1 MTANLRA
8 ESWVSIGSS
17 YTSPVENRIRAQV
30 SVDNYYVV
38 VGFEVNNPKAF
49 VNGIQD
55 LAIDYGHAFIYLVKN
70 MEIAG
75 AVSFGP
81 NGAGK
86 IGWFNKGRTMTSKKD
101 GQQNGRPATADYP
114 VREPV
119 KAFRIPVSKQQAL
132 RLLKEIKDLR
142 KEIDEGDVEY
152 SALMN
157 DTCAETVKEVL
168 DDADIETPSASGWI
182 KHSKVLS
189 FRFVYAANP
198 YKWHKQFKE
207 RYVETSY
214 TPEELGEWI
223 PAVGGEDPIF
233 GSPSF
238 AKADPIFGVKL

>member
-1 MTANLRA
+1 MTDNLRA
-8 ESWVSIGSS
+8 ESWVSVGSS
-17 YTSPVENRIRAQV
+17 QTSPVENKIRAQV
-30 SVDNYYVV
+30 SIDSYYVV

-49 VNGIQD
+49 VNGIHD
-55 LAIDYGHAFIYLVKN
+55 LAVDYGHAFIYLVKN
-70 MEIAG
+70 IEIAG
-75 AVSFGP
+75 VISFGP
-81 NGAGK
+81 NGVGK
-86 IGWFNKGRTMTSKKD
+86 IGWFNRGRTMTSKKD

-114 VREPV
+114 VREAV
-119 KAFRIPVSKQQAL
+119 KAFRITVSKKQAAQ
-132 RLLKEIKDLR
+132 LLKEIKELR
-142 KEIDEGDVEY
+142 KEIYEGDVEY

-207 RYVETSY
+207 SY
-214 TPEELGEWI
+214 TETGYTPDALGEWV
-223 PAVGGEDPIF
+223 PTVGEEDRIF
-233 GSPSF
+233 GVPSF